1 MVVRNK
7 DWGVLVLLLIFFF
20 STSPEVF
27 GQAKNTTRISVLTGG
42 TGGVYYPYG
51 GGLATVISKHV
62 PNVIATAEVT
72 AAAVDNIKLLKA
84 GKGEIAMVI
93 ADVANDA
100 IHGTERFAKD
110 GKIPLR
116 TLAVL
121 YGNLNHMVVIKQSGI
136 QTVPELKGKRV
147 SVGAPG
153 SATEVKSLR
162 ILEAFGLNVDKDIK
176 KERLSVAE
184 SAGALKDR
192 KVDAFCWDGGLP
204 TAAVMD
210 IAATPGITI
219 RILPQDKSL
228 PALVKKFGPVYYN
241 AVIPKGTYAG
251 MEADVP
257 IIGVATMLVCLESF
271 DETLAHNI
279 VKGILEHKPD
289 MVAIHKAAE
298 YLSLESAVVGSPL
311 PFHKGA
317 IKYYQEKG
325 IKIN

>member
-1 MVVRNK
+1 MRNRNG
-7 DWGVLVLLLIFFF
+7 WILFFCVALIF
-20 STSPEVF
+20 STAA
-27 GQAKNTTRISVLTGG
+27 GGWAQTKTAKSLSLLTGG

-51 GGLATVISKHV
+51 GGMAQVISKYV
-62 PNVIATAEVT
+62 PQVSCTAEVT

-84 GKGEIAMVI
+84 GKGELAMVI
-93 ADVANDA
+93 ADVAVDA
-100 IHGTERFAKD
+100 IKGEGRFAKD

-121 YGNLNHMVVIKQSGI
+121 YGNLNHMVVMKDGGI
-136 QTVPELKGKRV
+136 SSVSELKGKRV

-162 ILEAFGLNVDKDIK
+162 ILEAFGLDVKKDIK
-176 KERLSVAE
+176 QERLSVAE

-210 IAATPGITI
+210 LAATPGTSI
-219 RILPQDKSL
+219 RLLPQDKAL
-228 PALVKKFGPVYYN
+228 PNLNQKYGPVYYR
-241 AVIPKGTYAG
+241 AVIPKTTYMG

-257 IIGVATMLVCLESF
+257 VIGVATKLVCLESF
-271 DETLAHNI
+271 DSTLAYQI
-279 VKGILEHKPD
+279 VKALLEHKPD
-289 MVAIHKAAE
+289 LVAIHKSAE
-298 YLSLESAVVGSPL
+298 LLSLQSAVVGSST
-311 PFHKGA
+311 PFHPGA

-325 IKIN
+325 VKVPN

>member
-1 MVVRNK
+1 MVARSKCWIFPV
-7 DWGVLVLLLIFFF
+7 VLGCLLLM
-20 STSPEVF
+20 SGELSAQ
-27 GQAKNTTRISVLTGG
+27 GKSISVLTGG

-51 GGLATVISKHV
+51 GGLAQVISKYI
-62 PNVIATAEVT
+62 PNLTATAEVT

-84 GKGEIAMVI
+84 GKGEIAMII
-93 ADVANDA
+93 ADVGDDA
-100 IHGTERFAKD
+100 IKGTGRFSKD

-121 YGNLNHMVVIKQSGI
+121 YGNLNHMVVLKDSGI
-136 QTVPELKGKRV
+136 QSVPQLKGKRI

-153 SATEVKSLR
+153 SATEVKSTR
-162 ILEAFGLNVDKDIK
+162 ILEAFGINVEKDIK
-176 KERLSVAE
+176 RERLSVAE

-210 IAATPGITI
+210 VAATPGITI
-219 RILPQDKSL
+219 RLLPQDQGL
-228 PALVKKFGPVYYN
+228 PALVQKYGPVYYK

-257 IIGVATMLVCLESF
+257 IIGVATMLVALESF
-271 DETLAHNI
+271 DENLAYQI
-279 VKGILEHKPD
+279 TKTVIEKKADL
-289 MVAIHKAAE
+289 VAIHKAAE

-317 IKYYQEKG
+317 VKYYKEKG
-325 IKIN
+325 VKIP

>member
-1 MVVRNK
+1 MRNRNG
-7 DWGVLVLLLIFFF
+7 WILFFCVGLMF
-20 STSPEVF
+20 STAAE
-27 GQAKNTTRISVLTGG
+27 GWAQTKTAKSLSLLTGG

-51 GGLATVISKHV
+51 GGMAQVISKYV
-62 PNVIATAEVT
+62 PQVSCTAEVT

-84 GKGEIAMVI
+84 GKGELAMVI
-93 ADVANDA
+93 ADVAADA
-100 IHGTERFAKD
+100 IRGEGRFAKD

-121 YGNLNHMVVIKQSGI
+121 YGNLNHMVVMKNSG
-136 QTVPELKGKRV
+136 VSSVGELKGKRV

-162 ILEAFGLNVDKDIK
+162 ILEAFGLDVKKDIK
-176 KERLSVAE
+176 QERLSVAE

-210 IAATPGITI
+210 LAATPGFSI
-219 RILPQDKSL
+219 RILPQDKAL
-228 PALVKKFGPVYYN
+228 PNLNQKYGPVYYQ
-241 AVIPKGTYAG
+241 AVIPKATYMG

-257 IIGVATMLVCLESF
+257 VIGVATKLVCLESF
-271 DETLAHNI
+271 DATLAYQV
-279 VKGILEHKPD
+279 VKALLEHKPD
-289 MVAIHKAAE
+289 LVAIHKSAE
-298 YLSLESAVVGSPL
+298 LLTIQSAVVGSST
-311 PFHKGA
+311 PFHPGA

-325 IKIN
+325 VKVPN